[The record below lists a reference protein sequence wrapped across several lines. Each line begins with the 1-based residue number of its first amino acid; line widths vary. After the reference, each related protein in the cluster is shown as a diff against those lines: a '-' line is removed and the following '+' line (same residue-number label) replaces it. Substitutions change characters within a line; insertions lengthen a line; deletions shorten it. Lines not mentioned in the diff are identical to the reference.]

1 MENKRRKT
9 KIKEKVWYFLLKRK
23 IYLKKTTQHRKVKGQ
38 KKAKIE
44 KKNTDPFF
52 LFEFSLLMTKEHEKK
67 IISVLSFP
75 IPQLSQKPYTERV
88 MQEQIKIIQVKNHAP
103 NYLRNSKFSPLL
115 HFSLLS
121 NTKINPKESEPKKT
135 KQNKNAFTI
144 NLEIEER

>member
-1 MENKRRKT
+1 
-9 KIKEKVWYFLLKRK
+9 
-23 IYLKKTTQHRKVKGQ
+23 
-38 KKAKIE
+38 
-44 KKNTDPFF
+44 
-52 LFEFSLLMTKEHEKK
+52 MTKEHEKK